1 MVVHIAI
8 HRQIKKCNKI
18 NNLQIPP
25 LLTIPGWGWRGLG
38 PHSPKFFFARAYFS
52 PSFPYNTSKQ
62 TKQEQNGESVLH
74 DNFS

>member
-25 LLTIPGWGWRGLG
+25 PSDHTGVGVERARPSLTEIFFCSRLLFTE
-38 PHSPKFFFARAYFS
+38 FS
-52 PSFPYNTSKQ
+52 I
-62 TKQEQNGESVLH
+62 
-74 DNFS
+74 